1 MQVLDV
7 PSVNVND
14 KEHTIETF
22 LISTKGNDANWKIDR
37 ETGHEKVKSFIGKDF
52 SIIPELLFRP
62 LEQGGGGHVFGP
74 KDYVL
79 KKYHE
84 NRHGKIV
91 DIKGPIFDGNDYSYN
106 AIVQLDNSRAASAL
120 LEHGN
125 NTWIPFAVSPHIFI
139 NEAGGGNDEVGWK
152 DWEAGAVALVIKG
165 AYGNEAV
172 VSKLCNGP
180 HQACKMELLQRSGG
194 IDFNKDNLTMEEVS
208 KRGYFLTY
216 NDKELAYLIS
226 SLVSRTAS
234 SNSLTMENT
243 NISTEPPVPP
253 APKPEGEG
261 EEKQQQMKLIKDT
274 EVIKAPQPNE
284 INISA
289 EELNQLRE
297 TQKQFKE
304 MQNERR
310 DELLSAIFDVEDEEA
325 KKTLIKNY
333 QKLDLQR
340 VKELKA
346 FHDEISPLISAKTR
360 KSIEME
366 LQKKAEEDSKKN
378 KVNSN
383 GRSASVLREEPKV
396 PEEQRTASS
405 QKIDEVAMLKKFMNG
420 GRV

>member
-1 MQVLDV
+1 MQILEPQKHI
-7 PSVNVND
+7 PSSFTN
-14 KEHTIETF
+14 ESGHYIESF
-22 LISTKGNDANWKIDR
+22 LIGTKMNDAGWKIKKDTVS
-37 ETGHEKVKSFIGKDF
+37 EHVKSFINKDF
-52 SIIPELLFRP
+52 AIIPELIFRP
-62 LEQGGGGHVFGP
+62 LEQGGGGHYFGT
-74 KDYVL
+74 KEQVL
-79 KKYHE
+79 SEYSK
-84 NRHGKIV
+84 NSHGKIIEV
-91 DIKGPIFDGNDYSYN
+91 KGPLSYNDGTDDFYYN
-106 AIVQLDNSRAASAL
+106 AIIKLNDSRAASVL
-120 LEHGN
+120 LQHGN

-139 NEAGGGNDEVGWK
+139 DESGGGDDLQGWNS
-152 DWEAGAVALVIKG
+152 WNGASLNLVIKG

-180 HQACKMELLQRSGG
+180 HQACKMELLQRKASSGTSWD
-194 IDFNKDNLTMEEVS
+194 IPKDEETANLIT
-208 KRGYFLTY
+208 
-216 NDKELAYLIS
+216 

-243 NISTEPPVPP
+243 NISTEPPNPNP
-253 APKPEGEG
+253 PKPEGEG
-261 EEKQQQMKLIKDT
+261 EEEQKQQQMKLIKDT

-310 DELLSAIFDVEDEEA
+310 DEILNSIFDVEDAEV

-346 FHDEISPLISAKTR
+346 FHDEISPLISQKTK

-366 LQKKAEEDSKKN
+366 LQKKQEEEAKKA
-378 KVNSN
+378 KVNGN
-383 GRSASVLREEPKV
+383 GRAGSITLRAEPKV
-396 PEEQRTASS
+396 EEDRAAST
-405 QKIDEVAMLKKFMNG
+405 QKIDEVLALKKFLG
-420 GRV
+420 VSS